1 MIGETKIVG
10 VCISELHAAAKAEQ
24 IVKLNRE
31 LREYGIK
38 MIVFNSLSNIYDNS
52 VYDAGASTVFNFIDF
67 SYVDCLILF
76 DRGFSTKILGQDLVA
91 KAKENGIPVIAM
103 NSEMEGCFSVMD
115 DFKTSYRNLIRHVIR
130 EHNARDTFFMSGFRW
145 NPESL
150 DRLACYKKALGEENL
165 SFDESM
171 VGYGEYWDAPAR
183 KALDELLATRNRPPR
198 AIFCANDCMAMAVI
212 TRLKERGF
220 KVPEDVIVTG
230 YDGIEEGKY
239 FIPNISTVKE
249 DSDETARACAKLVN
263 DIFEG
268 NPVNTVT
275 KIPYKVIYNESCG
288 CPSCEDFS
296 NYRNRMAACM
306 KKARDMDGHETEVF
320 AGVDRFLNGKSLPE
334 ILEVM
339 SDYYLKENSYL
350 CIRALLLE
358 SLGIMYKSDFKIDSK
373 QEYAVMS
380 SDSKEEYG
388 IEEVDLSRLVPNID
402 KWIKDDSICVVNS
415 LYVEDY
421 QYGMYIFKSTDIQ
434 TMSDRVNRISR
445 ALNLVFATVY
455 TRMIQVGM
463 QNELEMIPFIDQVTQ
478 VANLKGLNK
487 WFNEFTQ
494 KSGNQDN
501 PIAVTVFK
509 IDKYRYIY
517 DNYGVEESENV
528 AQEVANILLR
538 CNAGKKFIARTSDDE
553 FVMVDY
559 SFTNEDEEEIYKQA
573 NDRASTCIS
582 AIENYNAMHLKDYT
596 IAINTG
602 INITGRNWNTDIR
615 SLVKLA
621 CGEMYYDMLSE
632 KRNHYADSNNV
643 NEEGKDYYDELMLIL
658 EKNLLTYHFQPIVD
672 AKSGEIFA
680 YEALMRTTD
689 GINISPL
696 VLLETAYKY
705 NKLYDLEKMTLFGIM
720 DYYVENFEKFKG
732 RRVFINSIPGHFLND
747 EDFEYFTEK
756 YKDYLKY
763 CVFEITE
770 QDSVS
775 DNELNK
781 IKTLTIDEAEALLAV
796 DDYGSGQS
804 NIQNLLRYAPNI
816 VKIDRFLIQDVPN
829 DTNKQLFISNIVE
842 FARLNDMKV
851 VGEGVE
857 NQEELQTVMGYGVD
871 YIQGYYT
878 ARPNAEPLNE
888 LPREI
893 FEMVEKLKK

>member
-24 IVKLNRE
+24 VEKLNRE

-183 KALDELLATRNRPPR
+183 KALDELLVTRNRPPR

-239 FIPNISTVKE
+239 FIPNISTIKE

-402 KWIKDDSICVVNS
+402 KWIKDDTICVINS

-421 QYGMYIFKSTDIQ
+421 QYGMYIFKSADIQ

-538 CNAGKKFIARTSDDE
+538 CNAVKKFIARTSDDE

-559 SFTNEDEEEIYKQA
+559 SFTNEDEEEIYKQV

-632 KRNHYADSNNV
+632 KRNHYADTNNV
-643 NEEGKDYYDELMLIL
+643 NNEGKDYYDELMLIL

-770 QDSVS
+770 QDTVS

-781 IKTLTIDEAEALLAV
+781 IKALTIDEVEALLAV